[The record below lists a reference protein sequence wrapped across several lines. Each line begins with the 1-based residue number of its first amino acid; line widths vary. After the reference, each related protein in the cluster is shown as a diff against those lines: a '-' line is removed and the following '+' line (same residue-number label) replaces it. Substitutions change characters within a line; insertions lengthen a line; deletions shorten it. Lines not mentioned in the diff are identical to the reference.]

1 MNMTRLQMLRE
12 LDKCFQLA
20 LEGGLTAAEKNSLD
34 TRFYDFLLILQE
46 GEAPTKTKN
55 QMVLEKM
62 KWKNLN

>member
-1 MNMTRLQMLRE
+1 MNMTKLQMLRE

-46 GEAPTKTKN
+46 SEAPQSKN
-55 QMVLEKM
+55 RQILAQM
-62 KWKNLN
+62 KWTNIK

>member
-62 KWKNLN
+62 KWTNLK